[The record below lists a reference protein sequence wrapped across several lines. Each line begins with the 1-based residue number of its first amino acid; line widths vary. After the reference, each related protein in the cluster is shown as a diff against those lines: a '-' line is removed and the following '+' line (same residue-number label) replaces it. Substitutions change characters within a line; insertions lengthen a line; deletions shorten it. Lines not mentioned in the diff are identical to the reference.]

1 MSLNKLLR
9 TWQTNK
15 RRALNL
21 HAGLA
26 RRKLQPVREKFYR
39 DLWAASAQEIDAT
52 IESFAGGLVRI
63 SKDGLATFVSES
75 DLMLDSALTLRVFAD
90 KSLHY
95 QMMASKALR
104 MPEFLRFTLNTINE
118 AETFRSSQNGP
129 VVVKPADGTGGGR
142 GVITGIDSHAKLV
155 AASRHAAGFNQKLLV
170 EEQLTGACFRLLFL
184 NGQFLDAVRRDSPYV
199 SGDGQSSIAKL
210 VKRENAARVN
220 LAKITAL
227 SPLIID
233 RESRNTLAAD
243 GRTISSIP
251 QSGQNVRVKL
261 AVNENGSAQNHI
273 VRADV
278 HPEIIKTGEHLVRD
292 FGIKF
297 AGLDITSD
305 DISAPLL
312 EGDTRFNEI
321 NVNPGIHHHYL
332 VANPEQSAAVAP
344 MLLER
349 MFEQR
354 IGTIKI

>member
-1 MSLNKLLR
+1 MSLNKLFR

-15 RRALNL
+15 RRVLNL
-21 HAGLA
+21 QAGLA
-26 RRKLQPVREKFYR
+26 RRKLQPVREKFYH
-39 DLWAASAQEIDAT
+39 DLWATSAQKIGAT
-52 IESFAGGLVRI
+52 FEEFPGGLVRI

-104 MPEFLRFTLNTINE
+104 MPKFLRFTLSTISE
-118 AETFRSSQNGP
+118 AEVFRASQIGP

-142 GVITGIDSHAKLV
+142 GVITGINSHAKLV
-155 AASRHAAGFNQKLLV
+155 AASRHAAGFNRNLLV

-184 NGQFLDAVRRDSPYV
+184 NGQFLDAVRRDSPSV
-199 SGDGQSSIAKL
+199 VGDGQTNIAKL
-210 VKRENAARVN
+210 VRRENAARIN
-220 LAKITAL
+220 LKEISAL

-233 RESRNTLAAD
+233 RESRNTLFID
-243 GRTISSIP
+243 GRTVSSIP
-251 QSGQNVRVKL
+251 RSDQKVRVKL
-261 AVNENGSAQNHI
+261 AINENGSAQNHI
-273 VRADV
+273 VRTDV
-278 HPEIIKTGEHLVRD
+278 HPEIVDTGERLVRD

-305 DISAPLL
+305 DISAPLS

-332 VANPEQSAAVAP
+332 VANPEQSADVAP

-354 IGTIKI
+354 IGTIRV